1 MTMPIRT
8 GSSYSSRS
16 STVGCEA
23 SISSSVAKRWTRIAS
38 RSPYG
43 IGCRTSATF
52 RPASSSACP
61 TFRLVWLLPQPVRVA
76 QTATTGFDELEHR
89 RVRPH
94 QPEVRA
100 RGKDDRRLVH
110 HRLVLEIGV
119 GEDDLVD
126 VELARSAR

>member
-1 MTMPIRT
+1 MIMPIRT

-43 IGCRTSATF
+43 IGCLTSATF

-61 TFRLVWLLPQPVRVA
+61 TLRLVWLLPQPVRVA
-76 QTATTGFDELEHR
+76 QTATTGFDEWSIVASGPISRKSAPAASTIDALCIT
-89 RVRPH
+89 VSC
-94 QPEVRA
+94 
-100 RGKDDRRLVH
+100 L
-110 HRLVLEIGV
+110 
-119 GEDDLVD
+119 
-126 VELARSAR
+126 RSE